1 MKCGKD
7 QNKTEFRH
15 VRIQIQCHHSGNS
28 GRILVRFPN
37 CQPEIVITSIHV
49 FEMSRDNA
57 FKEACVLGT
66 PDTIPS
72 WTTTLSLPLKA
83 DQLNLTARTK
93 EGILCS
99 V

>member
-1 MKCGKD
+1 MEKT
-7 QNKTEFRH
+7 KTEYRH
-15 VRIQIQCHHSGNS
+15 IRVQIQCHHSGNS

-57 FKEACVLGT
+57 FEEACVPGT
-66 PDTIPS
+66 PDTVPS
-72 WTTTLSLPLKA
+72 RSTALFLSLKGE
-83 DQLNLTARTK
+83 QLNLTAGTK
-93 EGILCS
+93 EGTLYS